1 MCVPS
6 FDMSAAVR
14 AVRTGKVLVYP
25 TETFW
30 ALGGNACLPDVARRV
45 AGIKGRPGEKP
56 LPVIIGKMADL
67 KTFFLP
73 SKQELEIASL
83 FWPGPLTIAVK
94 SGPDLDSGLSDRQG
108 RVSVRWS
115 AHGDACRL
123 ADLAGVPLISTSA
136 NLSGDTPVR
145 DFSELQEAVKNKADF
160 CLQTGD
166 APGGGL
172 PSTVIE
178 VTGKMRCRILRPGK
192 ISREEIR
199 KKGLECP
206 AED

>member
-6 FDMSAAVR
+6 FDISAAAR
-14 AVRTGKVLVYP
+14 AVRNGKVLVYP

-30 ALGGNACLPDVARRV
+30 ALGGNACLQGVPRRV
-45 AGIKGRPGEKP
+45 VGIKGRPENKP
-56 LPVIIGKMADL
+56 LPVIIGNMADL
-67 KTFFLP
+67 ETFFLP
-73 SKQELEIASL
+73 TRQELEIASL

-94 SGPDLDSGLSDRQG
+94 SGPDLDSGLSDGRG
-108 RVSVRWS
+108 RVAVRWP

-136 NLSGDTPVR
+136 NLSGENPVR
-145 DFSELQEAVKNKADF
+145 DFSELQEVIKKKADF

-166 APGGGL
+166 EPGGGL

-178 VTGKMRCRILRPGK
+178 VTGGMRCRILRPGK
-192 ISREEIR
+192 ITLEELR
-199 KKGLECP
+199 DKGIECP
-206 AED
+206 ED

>member
-30 ALGGNACLPDVARRV
+30 ALGGNACLRDVPRRV
-45 AGIKGRPGEKP
+45 AGIKGRPEKKP

-73 SKQELEIASL
+73 SKQELEIASF

-94 SGPDLDSGLSDRQG
+94 AGPHLDPGLNDRQG

-115 AHGDACRL
+115 AHRDACRL

-136 NLSGDTPVR
+136 NLSGENPVR
-145 DFSELQEAVKNKADF
+145 IFSELQEGIKNRADF
-160 CLQTGD
+160 CLQTG
-166 APGGGL
+166 AEPGGGL

-178 VTGKMRCRILRPGK
+178 VTGEMRCRILRPGK
-192 ISREEIR
+192 ITLEELR
-199 KKGLECP
+199 DKGIECP
-206 AED
+206 ED